1 MIASGK
7 TLDLFA
13 SVPEVAQLPLE
24 GAKLK
29 RAEGVA
35 AKARPHLEIA
45 KPLEPQL
52 LIDAHPR
59 ELWLAITLPQLP
71 LEALLRQTSK
81 PVELSS
87 SASSD
92 IAFPNLTREVQGGS
106 RGSHREQKNRPS
118 QLQTAMARS
127 SVEPPL
133 PLPPREPPT
142 VIVDLSHNQQRVIAC
157 NAAAANA
164 GVAPGIGLNAAYALA
179 SGLQV
184 CERDLAAEQRM
195 LEALA
200 QWAGCFTS
208 KVALEAPDA
217 LLLEIKGS
225 LKLFGGLDT
234 LRTLIAN
241 GLQAKDVQAAL
252 SVAPTPLAALAF
264 SRTGQPFTCLHRS
277 QLPAAL
283 AAVSIHA
290 LRWPEDTLN
299 TLQSM
304 GVQKIGDCLRLPREG
319 FARRF
324 GPQLLLQLDQLLG
337 RAVQPQR
344 TFIAR
349 ERFTLKREF
358 DFELEDRT
366 ALLLHVQPLFQAL
379 EAFLRP
385 RQCGVQSLELQL
397 RHRDQAST
405 RVVLR
410 FLRPMADAT
419 HAHSLLTERLEQIEL
434 PAPVLAARV
443 RSGPLWPLEMETLSH
458 GLLNDPQQGAPQAL
472 TRLIERL
479 RTRLGH
485 ESVQSLQCIAEH
497 RPELASRT
505 SEPVVHAKRRKRLV
519 RRATGYGLQ
528 ATARTEGASHL
539 SGSCAYD
546 GRLASKPAD
555 QRASLPLLPRP
566 FWLLPQPQPLKT
578 QQSWPEFEGRLALL
592 QGPERIESGWWD
604 GHDICRDYYMAAT
617 VRGLRVWIYR
627 ERKTKQWYLHGIY
640 G

>member
-1 MIASGK
+1 MVASGK

-13 SVPEVAQLPLE
+13 SAPELAQLPLK
-24 GAKLK
+24 GAKHK
-29 RAEGVA
+29 GAKGVA
-35 AKARPHLEIA
+35 TKARPHLEIA
-45 KPLEPQL
+45 KPLEALPRT
-52 LIDAHPR
+52 DAHSR
-59 ELWLAITLPQLP
+59 ELWLAITLPRLP
-71 LEALLRQTSK
+71 LEALLRQAST
-81 PVELSS
+81 PVERSL
-87 SASSD
+87 SASSE

-106 RGSHREQKNRPS
+106 RGSHKEQEDRPS
-118 QLQTAMARS
+118 QKQTARS
-127 SVEPPL
+127 SVEPALPL
-133 PLPPREPPT
+133 PLPEPPT
-142 VIVDLSHNQQRVIAC
+142 VIVDLSHNQQRVITC
-157 NAAAANA
+157 NAAAAHA
-164 GVAPGIGLNAAYALA
+164 GIAPGIGLNAAYARA

-184 CERDLAAEQRM
+184 CERDLATEQRM
-195 LEALA
+195 LETLA

-225 LKLFGGLDT
+225 LKLFGGLDS

-241 GLQAKDVQAAL
+241 GLQAKGVQCILA
-252 SVAPTPLAALAF
+252 VAPTPLAALVF

-283 AAVSIHA
+283 AAVSVHV
-290 LRWPEDTLN
+290 LRWPEDTLS

-304 GVQKIGDCLRLPREG
+304 GVHKIGDCLRLPREG

-337 RAVQPQR
+337 RAPQLQR

-358 DFELEDRT
+358 EFELANRE

-385 RQCGVQSLELQL
+385 RQCGVQSLELRL
-397 RHRDQAST
+397 RHRDRAPT
-405 RVVLR
+405 RLVLR
-410 FLRPMADAT
+410 FIHPMADAT
-419 HAHSLLTERLEQIEL
+419 HAHNLLTERLEQLEL

-443 RSGPLWPLEMETLSH
+443 RSGPLWPLEMETISH
-458 GLLNDPQQGAPQAL
+458 RLLNDPQQGAPQAL

-485 ESVQSLQCIAEH
+485 DSVQSLQCIEEH

-505 SEPVVHAKRRKRLV
+505 SEPIVHAKRRKRLV
-519 RRATGYGLQ
+519 RRATGDGRQ
-528 ATARTEGASHL
+528 ATARTEGAFHL
-539 SGSCAYD
+539 SGACAHD
-546 GRLASKPAD
+546 GRLASKPAA
-555 QRASLPLLPRP
+555 QPASLPLLPRP

-578 QQSWPEFEGRLALL
+578 QQSWPQFEGRLELL

-617 VRGLRVWIYR
+617 PQGLRVWIYR
-627 ERKTKQWYLHGIY
+627 ERRSKQWYLHGIY